1 MLVAVMGF
9 GAAHAQLLLPPPVR
23 PDVLMSAVTSE
34 VIAVLKQDL
43 DAGQPTDVAQ
53 LVEKKVLPLFDFQRM
68 TRTAVA
74 RHWRL
79 ASPKQQDALVAQFTA
94 LLARTYATALL
105 SYRDQ
110 EIEYT
115 PLRVGQMAEA
125 EVLVRSSVRRRGAE
139 TLTIDYDM
147 ENTLTGWKVYDIR
160 IAGVSLVIAY
170 RETFAAEVRAS
181 GIDGLIKSL
190 SDKKR

>member
-1 MLVAVMGF
+1 MLVAAMGF

-43 DAGQPTDVAQ
+43 AAGQPTDVAQ

-74 RHWRL
+74 RHWHL

-94 LLARTYATALL
+94 LLVRTYATALL

-110 EIEYT
+110 EVEYT
-115 PLRVGQMAEA
+115 PLRVGQMGEA

-147 ENTLTGWKVYDIR
+147 ENRGLGWKIYDIR

-170 RETFAAEVRAS
+170 RETFAAEVRS
-181 GIDGLIKSL
+181 GGIDGLIKSL

>member
-1 MLVAVMGF
+1 MLIVAMGF

-34 VIAVLKQDL
+34 VIAVLKQDFA
-43 DAGQPTDVAQ
+43 AGQPTDVAQ
-53 LVEKKVLPLFDFQRM
+53 LVEKKIVPLFDFQRM
-68 TRTAVA
+68 TRTAAA
-74 RHWRL
+74 RNWRL

-115 PLRVGQMAEA
+115 PLRVGQIGEA

-147 ENTLTGWKVYDIR
+147 ENTLVGWKVYDIR
-160 IAGVSLVIAY
+160 ITGVSLVIAY
-170 RETFAAEVRAS
+170 RETFAAEVRAG

-190 SDKKR
+190 SDKNR